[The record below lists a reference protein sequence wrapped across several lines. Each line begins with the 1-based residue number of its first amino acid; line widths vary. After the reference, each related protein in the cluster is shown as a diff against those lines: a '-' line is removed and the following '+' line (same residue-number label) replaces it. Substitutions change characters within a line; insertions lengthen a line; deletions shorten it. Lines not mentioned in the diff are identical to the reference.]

1 VRQALPLDR
10 AEADPAGSQ
19 RVELWPECAGDPAA
33 KARALH
39 GLAVSCLQLGR
50 LAEARRRIEEGLDVA
65 RRHGLAAELAELRAT
80 AAQLWFHSEQPER
93 ALGMLNEAICASPPG
108 AAATLL
114 GQRAHLWFRLGR
126 HEEGL
131 RDSEDALA
139 ALARAVASG
148 ERLGRS
154 PQTIEARIR
163 SNRGL
168 ACFYRGEAAQALGDL
183 ERAEVLYR
191 AAGAEALGAQA
202 LHNLGFVE
210 GCLGEVPSGLRRLA
224 AAAKEYEQLG
234 LPCHQLLA
242 DRAMLLL
249 AAGLIEEAR
258 AGLREASR
266 ALAAAGLAGDAAEAL
281 LSLAEAC
288 LADEDLGAADRAAAT
303 AEAAFERQRR
313 SGWAVLARELRARV
327 ERTRLAERGELRA
340 LAASASCS
348 AEALAAA
355 GWEELALQARLEG
368 VAAAVA
374 DGQLD
379 EAAHLLQQDGRSS
392 DPVVQLEARAIG
404 LFAAGRFADGSAAL
418 RAACRAALSRDRAR
432 GAAPSATGVH
442 AGTGG
447 LGPGALATASREGAG
462 AVAGV
467 ARLGVALSLFARAPE
482 AVLGW
487 AAATRLAAGA
497 TADDLDGVL
506 VEAARR
512 GGVAPAGGVL
522 LHYVVHA
529 GSLLAVLV
537 DHAGTE
543 LHELCPSA
551 EVDRAAATLHFAL
564 RGLVSGHEP
573 RLGAVAARAI
583 ETLDERVG
591 APLRRCHGVERLQI
605 VPDGVLSELPFGL
618 LPSLAGL
625 RWELVPPAGGDA
637 TAPSASAAPERVL
650 VVAGPHLEAAG
661 EEARRVAA
669 VWEHAAEVEVL
680 EGAQATS
687 SALGDRWLGCDL
699 LHLAAH
705 GTLRIDNPALS
716 TFRFADGEVTVH
728 ELERLGPPPAG
739 IVLTACDAGRVGS
752 CHRAGPSSGP
762 VLRLLG
768 RWAVA
773 SVAPLRDDLM
783 PVVSERLHGRLA
795 AGDEPSEAL
804 RALRGTGPATRGAQV
819 RPPSRDRLDGA
830 ELAFGC
836 LVPHRRPDRPGWA
849 PGAPGAAPASL
860 GESGE

>member
-1 VRQALPLDR
+1 MRQALPLDR
-10 AEADPAGSQ
+10 AEADPARSQ
-19 RVELWPECAGDPAA
+19 RIELPVECAGDPAA

-50 LAEARRRIEEGLDVA
+50 LAEARRHIEEGLDLA
-65 RRHGLAAELAELRAT
+65 RRHGLAVELAELRAT

-93 ALGMLNEAICASPPG
+93 ALGMLNEAICASPPE

-114 GQRAHLWFRLGR
+114 GQRAHLWFRLGH

-139 ALARAVASG
+139 ALARAVASR

-154 PQTIEARIR
+154 PETIEARIR

-168 ACFYRGEAAQALGDL
+168 ACLYRGEAARALGDL
-183 ERAEVLYR
+183 ERAEFLYR
-191 AAGAEALGAQA
+191 AVGAKALAAQA

-224 AAAKEYEQLG
+224 AAAAEYEQLG

-288 LADEDLGAADRAAAT
+288 LADEDLGAADRVAAT

-313 SGWAVLARELRARV
+313 PGWAALARELRARV
-327 ERTRLAERGELRA
+327 ERTRLAERGELGA
-340 LAASASCS
+340 LTDSASCS

-379 EAAHLLQQDGRSS
+379 EAVELLQRDGRSS
-392 DPVVQLEARAIG
+392 NPVVALEARAIA
-404 LFAAGRFADGSAAL
+404 LVAAGRFAEGSGAL
-418 RAACRAALSRDRAR
+418 RAACRAAVSRDRAR
-432 GAAPSATGVH
+432 AGAPSTTGVH
-442 AGTGG
+442 AGTGA
-447 LGPGALATASREGAG
+447 LRPGALAMASRKGAG
-462 AVAGV
+462 TVAGV
-467 ARLGVALSLFARAPE
+467 ARLGVALSLHARAPE
-482 AVLGW
+482 AVLEW
-487 AAATRLAAGA
+487 AAAARLPPGA
-497 TADDLDGVL
+497 TAHDLDGVL
-506 VEAARR
+506 VEATRP

-522 LHYVVHA
+522 LHYLVHSR
-529 GSLLAVLV
+529 SLLAVLV

-543 LHELCPSA
+543 LHELGPLA
-551 EVDRAAATLHFAL
+551 EIDRAAATLHFAL
-564 RGLVSGHEP
+564 RGLVGRHEG
-573 RLGAVAARAI
+573 RLSAVAARAI

-591 APLRRCHGVERLQI
+591 APLRRCHGVERVQI
-605 VPDGVLSELPFGL
+605 VPDGALSELPFGL
-618 LPSLAGL
+618 LPTLADL
-625 RWELVPPAGGDA
+625 RWELVPPGHEA
-637 TAPSASAAPERVL
+637 TGRNAPAAPEHVL
-650 VVAGPHLEAAG
+650 VVAGPDLEAAG
-661 EEARRVAA
+661 EEACRVAA

-680 EGAQATS
+680 EGARATS
-687 SALGDRWLGCDL
+687 SALGDLWLGCDL
-699 LHLAAH
+699 VHLAVH

-716 TFRFADGEVTVH
+716 TFRFADGDVTVH

-739 IVLTACDAGRVGS
+739 IVLTACDAGRVGG

-762 VLRLLG
+762 VSRLLG

-804 RALRGTGPATRGAQV
+804 RALRSPGPAAPGTQV
-819 RPPSRDRLDGA
+819 RPRSGDRLDGT

-836 LVPHRRPDRPGWA
+836 LVPHRRPDRRGRA

-860 GESGE
+860 GESRE